1 MSKLISTLEQ
11 LHLMRTRA
19 VDDLSLKLAS
29 QKQVCQRF
37 ENNIDAL
44 TSLASGLAAQTA
56 DNAVLMINQSKYKQN
71 IQRVINWQK
80 QEQALASLE
89 EKKIQCN
96 LLAEAKREKS
106 LELVLDDRCY
116 EDDQKESATFADV
129 SPSAT
134 PEARTAI
141 TDSVCQRGLPDLQ
154 PPRVFALSALYLAVP
169 GLPGG

>member
-37 ENNIDAL
+37 EKNIDAL

-56 DNAVLMINQSKYKQN
+56 DNAVMMINQSKYKQN

-89 EKKIQCN
+89 EKKS
-96 LLAEAKREKS
+96 R
-106 LELVLDDRCY
+106 
-116 EDDQKESATFADV
+116 ATCWPK
-129 SPSAT
+129 PSV
-134 PEARTAI
+134 RK
-141 TDSVCQRGLPDLQ
+141 
-154 PPRVFALSALYLAVP
+154 ALSWCWMLNAATA
-169 GLPGG
+169 GWRSTAGSKR